1 MNQEQQ
7 GREVEVLLVGKE
19 QARDIE
25 AGTTEAWLLQ
35 AWVADIGRMTGEE
48 AGQGSCMM

>member
-19 QARDIE
+19 QACDIE
-25 AGTTEAWLLQ
+25 AGTTEAWLLRG
-35 AWVADIGRMTGEE
+35 WVAGTGRMLDEE
-48 AGQGSCMM
+48 AGQGSHMM